1 MEWTGNIREICH
13 WIKTYRYI
21 WIILIIGILF
31 MVIPEKREKQKS
43 PQTSIHPETTS
54 ENLQEQLGQILSKLE
69 GAGKVQVLLTESV
82 GKQTIY
88 EIQQEERKDTES
100 LELRSEVI
108 ILKGADG
115 GEYGLVSRIDP
126 PQYLGAVVL
135 CHGADSARIRLAIVD
150 AVSAAT
156 GLGAD
161 KISVWKM
168 K

>member
-1 MEWTGNIREICH
+1 MEWTGNIREIYR

-21 WIILIIGILF
+21 WIILLIGILF
-31 MVIPEKREKQKS
+31 MVIPDEGSKRSSQ
-43 PQTSIHPETTS
+43 QTAAIPESVS
-54 ENLQEQLGQILSKLE
+54 ENLQEQLSQILSKLE
-69 GAGKVQVLLTESV
+69 GAGKVQVLLTEAA
-82 GKQTIY
+82 GKRTIY
-88 EIQQEERKDTES
+88 EVQQETRKDTES
-100 LELRSEVI
+100 SELRSEVM
-108 ILKGADG
+108 ILEGSDG

-135 CHGADSARIRLAIVD
+135 CQGAESAKVRLAIVD